1 MEYCLNNF
9 TGQKL
14 QDFLI
19 HEVDNNWVANE
30 GKVYE
35 FYQSQHQNR
44 ENKQTF
50 TIEVT
55 GAPDNLQPG
64 NGLVTSRKSDGTYYQ
79 HSYDYLL
86 HKEYSSANFPQ
97 ARKEYLGNNLGNVV
111 EDDTLAANVLLSFEV
126 ARRVQSEDHTKFLT
140 RSEVAEAIER
150 VMICTG
156 TVYSS
161 KVYQYYSTI

>member
-19 HEVDNNWVANE
+19 QEVDNNWVANH
-30 GKVYE
+30 GKVYK

-44 ENKQTF
+44 ENKQSF

-55 GAPDNLQPG
+55 GTPKDSQPG
-64 NGLVTSRKSDGTYYQ
+64 NGLVTSRKSDGTYYP
-79 HSYDYLL
+79 HSHDYLY
-86 HKEYSSANFPQ
+86 KEYSSANFPQ
-97 ARKEYLGNNLGNVV
+97 LRKDYLENNLGNVA

-126 ARRVQSEDHTKFLT
+126 ARRVQSEDHTNCLT
-140 RSEVAEAIER
+140 RSEVAVAIER
-150 VMICTG
+150 VMTCSG
-156 TVYSS
+156 DVYFS
-161 KVYQYYSTI
+161 KVSECYRII